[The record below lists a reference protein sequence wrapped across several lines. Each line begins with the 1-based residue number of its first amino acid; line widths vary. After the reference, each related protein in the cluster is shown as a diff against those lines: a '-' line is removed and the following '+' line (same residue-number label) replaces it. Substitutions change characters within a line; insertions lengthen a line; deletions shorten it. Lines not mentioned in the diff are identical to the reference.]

1 MFTKKSILTLLFF
14 LIISVGLKRYG
25 VTAPDLT
32 WNMFLALVSLDFAI
46 LTHFSKNG
54 LIKFITA
61 VLWLFFYP
69 NTFYMVTDI
78 VHMHFANTV
87 LWQRESMILFM
98 LYVSSIFFGVMSG
111 VESLRLIFSAFAIKS
126 YLLRLVL
133 IGGLFFL
140 SSFAIHIGRY
150 ARLNSWD
157 IFTRPTVVVNE
168 MIDVISWE
176 ALPFILGFTFIQIM
190 VLVFSINE

>member
-1 MFTKKSILTLLFF
+1 MFTKKNVFIHIFF
-14 LIISVGLKRYG
+14 LIIAAGLKRYG

-32 WNMFLALVSLDFAI
+32 WNMFLALVALDFAI
-46 LTHFSKNG
+46 LTNHSKSKVIKIIAG
-54 LIKFITA
+54 L
-61 VLWLFFYP
+61 LWLFFYP

-98 LYVSSIFFGVMSG
+98 LYVPSIFYGVMTG
-111 VESLRLIFSAFAIKS
+111 VESLRLIFSAFSIKS
-126 YLLRLVL
+126 YWFRLFL
-133 IGGLFFL
+133 IGSLSLL

-157 IFTRPTVVVNE
+157 IFTRPTVVISE
-168 MIDVISWE
+168 MIEVVSWA

-190 VLVFSINE
+190 VLVFSIDE

>member
-1 MFTKKSILTLLFF
+1 MFTKKNIFIHLFF
-14 LIISVGLKRYG
+14 LIIAVGLKRYG

-32 WNMFLALVSLDFAI
+32 WNMFLALLALDFAI
-46 LTHFSKNG
+46 LTNHSKSQVIKIATG
-54 LIKFITA
+54 L
-61 VLWLFFYP
+61 LWLFFYP

-98 LYVSSIFFGVMSG
+98 LYVPSIFYGVMTG
-111 VESLRLIFSAFAIKS
+111 VESVRLIFSAFSIKS
-126 YLLRLVL
+126 YWFRLFL
-133 IGGLFFL
+133 IDGLSLL

-157 IFTRPTVVVNE
+157 IFTRPSLVVSE
-168 MIDVISWE
+168 MIEVVSWT
-176 ALPFILGFTFIQIM
+176 ALPFILGFTFLQIM
-190 VLVFSINE
+190 VLVFSIDE

>member
-98 LYVSSIFFGVMSG
+98 LYVSSIFFGVMSC

-133 IGGLFFL
+133 IGGLSFL

>member
-61 VLWLFFYP
+61 
-69 NTFYMVTDI
+69 D
-78 VHMHFANTV
+78 
-87 LWQRESMILFM
+87 R
-98 LYVSSIFFGVMSG
+98 
-111 VESLRLIFSAFAIKS
+111 KS
-126 YLLRLVL
+126 
-133 IGGLFFL
+133 
-140 SSFAIHIGRY
+140 
-150 ARLNSWD
+150 
-157 IFTRPTVVVNE
+157 VV
-168 MIDVISWE
+168 
-176 ALPFILGFTFIQIM
+176 
-190 VLVFSINE
+190 